1 MKHENWV
8 ISGNEVKNTLDYVV
22 TDNTDLKKM
31 VVSSTRLF
39 SKSHTRGH
47 THDKQEEVYMFVEGY
62 GNIEL
67 GTSII
72 IDSEQTF
79 RGIKTHEVEPG
90 TIVTIP
96 AGTFH
101 RVINTGDTDLYFVC
115 VFNGRRDTE

>member
-1 MKHENWV
+1 
-8 ISGNEVKNTLDYVV
+8 
-22 TDNTDLKKM
+22 
-31 VVSSTRLF
+31 
-39 SKSHTRGH
+39 
-47 THDKQEEVYMFVEGY
+47 MFVEGY